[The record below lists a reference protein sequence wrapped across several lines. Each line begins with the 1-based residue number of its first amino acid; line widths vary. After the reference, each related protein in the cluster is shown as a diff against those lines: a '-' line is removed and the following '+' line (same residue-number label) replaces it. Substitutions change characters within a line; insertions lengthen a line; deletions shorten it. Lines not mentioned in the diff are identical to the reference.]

1 MFLKN
6 KKNEK
11 IKSLEEELARL
22 KKLINLKDAVINE
35 IGQRLEDEIK
45 SNIKL
50 SHFRIKTLEA
60 LGLIGV
66 RENDEIALEKI
77 KILIAL
83 NDANS

>member
-11 IKSLEEELARL
+11 IKYLEEELLRL
-22 KKLINLKDAVINE
+22 KKLINLKDVSINE
-35 IGQRLEDEIK
+35 IGKKLEDEIK
-45 SNIKL
+45 SNAKL

-66 RENDEIALEKI
+66 RNNDEIAIEEIKRFKEKE
-77 KILIAL
+77 L
-83 NDANS
+83 

>member
-11 IKSLEEELARL
+11 IKYLEEELLRL
-22 KKLINLKDAVINE
+22 KKLINLKDVSINE
-35 IGQRLEDEIK
+35 IGKKLEDEIK
-45 SNIKL
+45 SNAKL

-66 RENDEIALEKI
+66 RNNDEIAIEII
-77 KILIAL
+77 KKLKE
-83 NDANS
+83 NTQ

>member
-11 IKSLEEELARL
+11 IKYLEEELLRL
-22 KKLINLKDAVINE
+22 KKLINLKDVSINE
-35 IGQRLEDEIK
+35 IGKKLENEIK
-45 SNIKL
+45 SNAKL

-66 RENDEIALEKI
+66 RNNDEIAIEII
-77 KILIAL
+77 KKLKE
-83 NDANS
+83 NTQ